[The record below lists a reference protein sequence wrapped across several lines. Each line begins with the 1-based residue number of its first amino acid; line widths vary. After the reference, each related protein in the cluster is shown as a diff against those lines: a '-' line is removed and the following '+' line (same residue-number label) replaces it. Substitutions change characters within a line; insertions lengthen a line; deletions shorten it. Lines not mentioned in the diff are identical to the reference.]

1 MNKEVFVS
9 DILRLLDSGYTRLEK
24 DATEPKK
31 SLEAYYDLPASRIT
45 QIMQHP
51 KLKGKMTNFHS
62 FTLIDD
68 TDEEVVSS
76 EAITNAVISETPAE
90 STIVANQVA
99 ETVAAT
105 NEILG

>member
-1 MNKEVFVS
+1 MNKEVFIS

-68 TDEEVVSS
+68 TEEVVSS
-76 EAITNAVISETPAE
+76 ETIANAVIEEAPVE
-90 STIVANQVA
+90 STI
-99 ETVAAT
+99 AAT